1 MTEPKCRSHTAFFK
15 EEIEEKLEC
24 VVYLPTIQQ
33 KVVFDQGTTKTKF

>member
-1 MTEPKCRSHTAFFK
+1 MTEPKYRSHTAFFK
-15 EEIEEKLEC
+15 EEMLEC